1 MNDTANRAR
10 DLLADALDLEPDEI
24 GDDASIET
32 VGAWTSL
39 GHLRLI
45 LALEEVIGHELDA
58 GSVARIATLKDVESL
73 LKSALKS
80 AA

>member
-1 MNDTANRAR
+1 MTDTANRAR
-10 DLLADALDLEPDEI
+10 YLLADALELEPGEI
-24 GDDASIET
+24 TDDASIET

-45 LALEEVIGHELDA
+45 LALEEEIGRELDT
-58 GSVARIATLKDVESL
+58 GLVVEIATLKDVESL
-73 LKSALKS
+73 LRS